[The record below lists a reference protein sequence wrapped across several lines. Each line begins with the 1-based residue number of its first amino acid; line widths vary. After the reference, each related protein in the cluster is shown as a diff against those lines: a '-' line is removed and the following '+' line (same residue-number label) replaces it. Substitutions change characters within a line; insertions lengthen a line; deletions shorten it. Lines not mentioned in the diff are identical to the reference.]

1 MISSAMLEK
10 WRRSAS
16 DIAGLLNPSND
27 TKASVS
33 WALLLED
40 VVVSLTWSAF
50 KYRGY
55 FLVKDDEAFSLIGL
69 YFFSS

>member
-10 WRRSAS
+10 WRMSAS

-50 KYRGY
+50 K
-55 FLVKDDEAFSLIGL
+55 
-69 YFFSS
+69 